1 MKRFLIAV
9 LLTIT
14 AVSASAQAGKAI
26 YNRYSDN
33 EGISAVYISPAMFR
47 LIGKIPDLNVGDESV
62 NLTPLIRSLS
72 GLYIIS
78 GPLGAV
84 GEDLQ
89 RDVAKMVKAGG
100 YELLMEAKDSGETVK
115 MYSTGT
121 EKIVKGFV
129 MSALDGD
136 ECTFICLDGE
146 MPRDEFEK
154 LVASL
159 PRTRRRTD
167 LRSHLSRFPS
177 AQ

>member
-1 MKRFLIAV
+1 MKRILIAII
-9 LLTIT
+9 LTLS

-47 LIGKIPDLNVGDESV
+47 LIGKIPDLNVGEESV

-84 GEDLQ
+84 GDDLQ
-89 RDVAKMVKAGG
+89 RDVARMVKAGG
-100 YELLMEAKDSGETVK
+100 YELLMEAKESGETVK

-121 EKIVKGFV
+121 EKTVKGFV
-129 MSALDGD
+129 MSAFDGD

-159 PRTRRRTD
+159 AKGDRTEDRE
-167 LRSHLSRFPS
+167 
-177 AQ
+177 